1 MQIFTTTQDLQDF
14 IHQFKSQ
21 NPTKTIGLIPTMGA
35 LHKGHLS
42 LIEASL
48 ATCDCSI
55 VSIFVNPTQF
65 GANEDFNQYPRKK
78 EADLQICT
86 KAGIDVVFMPDIAQM
101 YPLDSTL
108 QTTFNAPA
116 AMANVLEGKARPGH
130 FNGVLQVVL
139 KLFNLIRPNKAFFG
153 QKDAQQLL
161 IIQKMVQDLFLPLE
175 IVPCPIIRTEE
186 GLALSSRNAYLSQ
199 AGIQKALQIS
209 ASLNAITKAIM
220 RGVKDSKELK
230 KIALETLEGLEVE
243 YLVVVNHALQEIEQ
257 IEKDSTLV
265 LVVARVEGVRL
276 LDNLWF

>member
-1 MQIFTTTQDLQDF
+1 MQIFTTTQDLRTF
-14 IHQFKSQ
+14 ICQFKSQ
-21 NPTKTIGLIPTMGA
+21 NPQKTIGLVPTMGA

-48 ATCDCSI
+48 ATCDCTI

-65 GANEDFNQYPRKK
+65 GENEDFNQYPRKK
-78 EADLQICT
+78 DADLHICT
-86 KAGIDVVFMPDIAQM
+86 KAGVEIVFMPEIAQM

-116 AMANVLEGKARPGH
+116 AMANVLEGKTRQGH

-139 KLFNLIRPNKAFFG
+139 KLFNLVRPNKAFFG
-153 QKDAQQLL
+153 RKDAQQLL

-175 IVPCPIIRTEE
+175 IVPCPIVRNEE
-186 GLALSSRNAYLSQ
+186 GLALSSRNAYLSASGITQ
-199 AGIQKALQIS
+199 ALRIS

-220 RGVKDSKELK
+220 RGIKDSSELK
-230 KIALETLEGLEVE
+230 RIALEVLEGLEVE
-243 YLVVVNHALQEIEQ
+243 YLVIVNHELQEIKQ
-257 IEKDSTLV
+257 IQKDSTLI
-265 LVVARVEGVRL
+265 LVVARIEGVRL